1 MELKQQIKDVE
12 KHYKERFVDLIEESK
27 KVDEDLKLLNEFIQS
42 PHTTEPE
49 KITGDYG
56 LKLANY
62 FDQLGDLL
70 AKVELHRK
78 DLHDKIDHFIA
89 LFQIAEKMR
98 LEKLYEGQKNRK
110 VTDGHLKR
118 LSDADDDL
126 YTLRLRYNSF
136 EALYTHIQKKREMV
150 WELIQLLKK
159 TADAKV
165 SFAQTIPS

>member
-1 MELKQQIKDVE
+1 MELKQQIKDTE
-12 KHYKERFVDLIEESK
+12 KHFKEKFFALMEESK
-27 KVDEDLKLLNEFIQS
+27 KVDDDLKILIDFIQS

-70 AKVELHRK
+70 AKVELNRK
-78 DLHDKIDHFIA
+78 DLHDKIDHFTA

-98 LEKLYEGQKNRK
+98 LEKENGGKRI
-110 VTDGHLKR
+110 TDGYLDR
-118 LSDADDDL
+118 LANADDYL
-126 YTLRLRYNSF
+126 YTLKLRYNSF